1 MDVLKSTNEELF
13 DFSDLPHNIDEEI
26 EMEELRKKFEAE
38 FPHALGYLLGDQN
51 KLGKYFK
58 LQDKF
63 DQKFDFVEFEPV
75 ILSLAVMGMLENG
88 WSPDDIV
95 AEVCDTIDS
104 NIAANDHR

>member
-1 MDVLKSTNEELF
+1 MNVLRASNEELF
-13 DFSDLPHNIDEEI
+13 DFSDLPDNIDEEI

-63 DQKFDFVEFEPV
+63 DQKFDFVEFEPM
-75 ILSLAVMGMLENG
+75 ILSLAVMGMIENG
-88 WSPDDIV
+88 WSPDDIMH
-95 AEVCDTIDS
+95 EVSDTIES
-104 NIAANDHR
+104 HIKANYN

>member
-1 MDVLKSTNEELF
+1 MDVLKASNEELF
-13 DFSDLPHNIDEEI
+13 DFSDLPDNIDEEI

-63 DQKFDFVEFEPV
+63 DQKFDFVEFEPM

-88 WSPDDIV
+88 WGTDDIMH
-95 AEVCDTIDS
+95 EVSDTIES
-104 NIAANDHR
+104 HIKANYN